1 MLGKARLL
9 RAITLKSVLPH
20 SCKLVTFQALTGM
33 INLAARSRRKGTA
46 NGMPPDLPPL
56 ATTESWACLTLKWYG
71 ERLHLLMKMLA
82 Q

>member
-20 SCKLVTFQALTGM
+20 SCKSCIFQVLTGM
-33 INLAARSRRKGTA
+33 INLVARSRRKGTA
-46 NGMPPDLPPL
+46 NGMPPNLPPL
-56 ATTESWACLTLKWYG
+56 ATTKSWACLALKCYG
-71 ERLHLLMKMLA
+71 EPLQLMKTLA